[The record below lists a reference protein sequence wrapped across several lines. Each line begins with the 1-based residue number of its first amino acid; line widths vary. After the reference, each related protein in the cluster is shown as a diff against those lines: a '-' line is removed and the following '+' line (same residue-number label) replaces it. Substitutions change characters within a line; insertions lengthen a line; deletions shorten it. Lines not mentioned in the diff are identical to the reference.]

1 MIEIEK
7 ISFSRGDKA
16 ILQGFS
22 ATLDIGEAVLMSGA
36 NGSGKT
42 TTLQLIGGLLSPAS
56 GEIRIAGRPLSEIS
70 IKDQAMLRSVAP
82 ARRSFTLAF
91 TVEQVLEFIP
101 KKRRAAH
108 TSRAIAALGLTELL
122 NRKVTELSTGQQER
136 VSLALAL
143 SQEAS
148 YYLLDEPFSGQ
159 DQFFTQAILELI
171 TELKTTKGFLVISHN
186 QEALAQYFDRE
197 IILAGF

>member
-7 ISFSRGDKA
+7 ISFSHGDKA

-171 TELKTTKGFLVISHN
+171 TGLKTTKGFLVISHN

>member
-1 MIEIEK
+1 
-7 ISFSRGDKA
+7 
-16 ILQGFS
+16 
-22 ATLDIGEAVLMSGA
+22 
-36 NGSGKT
+36 
-42 TTLQLIGGLLSPAS
+42 
-56 GEIRIAGRPLSEIS
+56 
-70 IKDQAMLRSVAP
+70 
-82 ARRSFTLAF
+82 LAF